1 MKVSFD
7 AAKTKSISCTVN
19 FVASDKLSTYNLPF
33 LHDVHAKKGEA
44 AIFRVDPTPIVVVG
58 MGESSKVCAEDL
70 RNAAGLAVRLIEHEE
85 WLSVKIILPK
95 FLAKDSEAAAI
106 VQGMIL
112 GSYRFDRYKAEPKT
126 AGLAELLFDE
136 KEKAVEHAVHKA
148 VVLAKATMMARDL
161 SNEPPNVLRPSVL
174 AEFVVEH
181 FQESPAKVT
190 VFAED
195 ELVKH
200 QMTGLLTV
208 GKGSTHRPRFIE
220 IRYESDPEKPL
231 IALVGKGLTFDS
243 GGISL
248 KSGRD
253 ISDMR
258 MDMAGSAAVIG
269 AIDALVQL
277 RVPCNVVGLIAAA
290 ENLPDAGSMLP
301 GELIQY
307 PNGVTVQVA
316 NTDAEGRL
324 VLADALIYAQQL
336 QATHVVDIA
345 TLTGA
350 AAQALGFRYAAVFG
364 HDDVVHDL
372 QKAGDITG
380 DYVWPF
386 PMPLEYEEKLKS
398 VYADISNIGKGSGGA
413 ITAALFLRRFV
424 GETQAWAHVDMA
436 GPMEAESTEGYRPAG
451 ATGYG
456 VRILA
461 QYVLD
466 QNA

>member
-1 MKVSFD
+1 MKVSFGI
-7 AAKTKSISCTVN
+7 AKTHSVSCIVR

-33 LHDVHAKKGEA
+33 LNDVHAKKGGT
-44 AIFRVDPTPIVVVG
+44 AIFRVDTTPIVIVG
-58 MGESSKVCAEDL
+58 MGDSTKVCVEDL
-70 RNAAGLAVRLIEHEE
+70 RNAAGQAARLIEHEQ
-85 WLSVKIILPK
+85 WASASTVLPG
-95 FLAKDSEAAAI
+95 FFTQDTEAAAI
-106 VQGMIL
+106 VEGMIL
-112 GSYRFDRYKAEPKT
+112 GTYRFDRYKAQPT
-126 AGLAELLFDE
+126 LRSLTELVFDE
-136 KEKAVEHAVHKA
+136 VDQTVEEAVHKA
-148 VVLAKATMMARDL
+148 VILAQATIIARDL
-161 SNEPPNVLRPSVL
+161 SNEPPNILRPSVL

-181 FQESPAKVT
+181 FCDSQATVT

-195 ELVKH
+195 ELVKR

-220 IRYESDPEKPL
+220 IRYESDPKQPL

-258 MDMAGSAAVIG
+258 MDMAGSAAVVG
-269 AIDALVQL
+269 AIDTLVKLQ
-277 RVPCNVVGLIAAA
+277 VPCNVVGLIAAA
-290 ENLPDAGSMLP
+290 ENLPDASSMLP

-336 QATHVVDIA
+336 QASQVVDIA

-364 HDDVVHDL
+364 QDSVVNDL
-372 QKAGDITG
+372 RQAGDITG

-386 PMPLEYEEKLKS
+386 PMPPEYEEKLKS
-398 VYADISNIGKGSGGA
+398 VYADVSNIGKGSGGA
-413 ITAALFLRRFV
+413 ITAALFLQRFV

-461 QYVLD
+461 QYVIN
-466 QNA
+466 QKA

>member
-1 MKVSFD
+1 MKISFD
-7 AAKTKSISCTVN
+7 TEKHSVSCVVR
-19 FVASDKLSTYNLPF
+19 FVAADKLSTYNLPF
-33 LHDVHAKKGEA
+33 LHDVHAQKGET
-44 AIFRVDPTPIVVVG
+44 AIFRMGATPIITVG
-58 MGESSKVCAEDL
+58 MGTSTKICAEDL
-70 RNAAGLAVRLIEHEE
+70 RNAAGQAARLIEHEE
-85 WLSVKIILPK
+85 WSSANPVLPD
-95 FLAKDSEAAAI
+95 FLPQAAEAAA
-106 VQGMIL
+106 VVEGMIL
-112 GSYRFDRYKAEPKT
+112 GTYRFDRYKAQPTLQSLTE
-126 AGLAELLFDE
+126 LVFAEVD
-136 KEKAVEHAVHKA
+136 KAVEEAVHKA
-148 VVLAKATMMARDL
+148 VVLANATILARDL
-161 SNEPPNVLRPSVL
+161 SNEPPNILRPSVL
-174 AEFVVEH
+174 SEFVIEH
-181 FQESPAKVT
+181 FKDTQASVT

-195 ELVKH
+195 ELVKR

-220 IRYESDPEKPL
+220 IRYVTDPKKPL

-258 MDMAGSAAVIG
+258 MDMAGSAAVVG

-277 RVPCNVVGLIAAA
+277 QTPCNVVGLIAAA
-290 ENLPDAGSMLP
+290 ENLPDASSMLP

-336 QATHVVDIA
+336 KATKVVDIA

-350 AAQALGFRYAAVFG
+350 AAQALGFRYAAIFG
-364 HDDVVHDL
+364 EDSIVNDL
-372 QKAGDITG
+372 RNAGDNTG

-386 PMPLEYEEKLKS
+386 PMPQEYEEKLKS
-398 VYADISNIGKGSGGA
+398 VYADVSNIGKGSGGA

-424 GETQAWAHVDMA
+424 GESQAWAHVDMA

-466 QNA
+466 QDV

>member
-1 MKVSFD
+1 MKVSFAVKD
-7 AAKTKSISCTVN
+7 AQSAQCQIV
-19 FVASDKLSTYNLPF
+19 FVATDKLAAHNLPG
-33 LHDVHAKKGEA
+33 LQESHTKKGQVAVWRFAE
-44 AIFRVDPTPIVVVG
+44 IPIVVVG
-58 MGESSKVCAEDL
+58 VSESTKLVPEDIRHVSGCA
-70 RNAAGLAVRLIEHEE
+70 ARLINAEK
-85 WLSVKIILPK
+85 WTSAQVVLPD
-95 FLAKDSEAAAI
+95 LLEQHVEAQAI
-106 VQGMIL
+106 VEGLML
-112 GSYRFDRYKAEPKT
+112 GSYRFDRYKAGSTPNSLT
-126 AGLAELLFDE
+126 ALIFDTQDE
-136 KEKAVEHAVHKA
+136 VVKDALHKA
-148 VVLAKATMMARDL
+148 VVFATATIIARDL
-161 SNEPPNVLRPSVL
+161 GNEPPNVLRPAVL
-174 AEFVVEH
+174 AEYALEH
-181 FQESPAKVT
+181 FKDTPATVT

-195 ELVKH
+195 ELVKR

-220 IRYESDPEKPL
+220 IRYEADASKPL

-258 MDMAGSAAVIG
+258 MDMAGAAAVIG
-269 AIDALVQL
+269 AIDALVKL
-277 RVPCNVVGLIAAA
+277 EVPCNVVGLIAAA

-307 PNGVTVQVA
+307 PNGVSVQVA

-324 VLADALIYAQQL
+324 VLADALLYAQNL

-364 HDDVVHDL
+364 DETVIKDL
-372 QKAGDITG
+372 SQAGEQTG

-386 PMPLEYEEKLKS
+386 PMPEEYEENLQS
-398 VYADISNIGKGSGGA
+398 VYADMSNIGKGSAGA
-413 ITAALFLRRFV
+413 ITAALYLRHFV
-424 GETQAWAHVDMA
+424 GESQRWAHVDMA
-436 GPMEAESTEGYRPAG
+436 GLMEAESTEGYRPAG

-461 QYVLD
+461 QYVLNH
-466 QNA
+466 QA

>member
-1 MKVSFD
+1 MKISFD
-7 AAKTKSISCTVN
+7 TEKHSVSCVVR
-19 FVASDKLSTYNLPF
+19 FVAADKLSTYNLPF
-33 LHDVHAKKGEA
+33 LHDVHAKKGET
-44 AIFRVDPTPIVVVG
+44 AIFRMDATPIVTVG
-58 MGESSKVCAEDL
+58 MGTSTKICAEDL
-70 RNAAGLAVRLIEHEE
+70 RNAAGQAARLIEHEE
-85 WLSVKIILPK
+85 WSSANPVLPG
-95 FLAKDSEAAAI
+95 FLPQEAEAAA
-106 VQGMIL
+106 VVEGMIL
-112 GSYRFDRYKAEPKT
+112 GTYRFDRYKAQPTLQSLTE
-126 AGLAELLFDE
+126 LVFAEVD
-136 KEKAVEHAVHKA
+136 KAVEKAVHKA
-148 VVLAKATMMARDL
+148 VVLANATILARDL
-161 SNEPPNVLRPSVL
+161 SNEPPNILRPSVL
-174 AEFVVEH
+174 SEFVIEH
-181 FQESPAKVT
+181 FKDTQASVT

-195 ELVKH
+195 ELVKR

-220 IRYESDPEKPL
+220 IRYVTDPKKPL

-258 MDMAGSAAVIG
+258 MDMAGSAAVVG

-277 RVPCNVVGLIAAA
+277 QTPCNVVGLIAAA
-290 ENLPDAGSMLP
+290 ENLPDASSMLP

-336 QATHVVDIA
+336 KATKVVDIA

-350 AAQALGFRYAAVFG
+350 AAQALGFRYAAIFG
-364 HDDVVHDL
+364 EDSVVNDL
-372 QKAGDITG
+372 RNAGDNTG

-386 PMPLEYEEKLKS
+386 PMPQEYEEKLKS
-398 VYADISNIGKGSGGA
+398 VYADVSNIGKGSGGA

-424 GETQAWAHVDMA
+424 GESQAWAHVDMA

-466 QNA
+466 QDV